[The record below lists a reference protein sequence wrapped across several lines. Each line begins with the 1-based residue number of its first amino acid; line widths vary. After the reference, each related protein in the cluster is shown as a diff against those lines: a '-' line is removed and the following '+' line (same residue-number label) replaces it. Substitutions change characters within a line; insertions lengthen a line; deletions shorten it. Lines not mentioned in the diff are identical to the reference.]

1 MPKRID
7 TGTPEGDAL
16 DFTES
21 LFSGWLEIFEDHRL
35 YLHYIISRS
44 KNEGNTQRI
53 LSRWMRDGYDVRIVK
68 PRAIMQHIIEKF
80 GFVPEYE
87 HLPAHYDD
95 EVEVWRKPSVFDS
108 LTHVDHP
115 HIMMHQIT
123 AVS

>member
-7 TGTPEGDAL
+7 TGTPDGDAL

-21 LFSGWLEIFEDHRL
+21 LFSGWLEIFEDQRL
-35 YLHYIISRS
+35 YLYYIISRR

-53 LSRWMRDGYDVRIVK
+53 LTRWMRDGYDVRIVK

-80 GFVPEYE
+80 GFVPAYEY
-87 HLPAHYDD
+87 LPAHYDD

-108 LTHVDHP
+108 LMHIDHP
-115 HIMMHQIT
+115 HIMVHQIT

>member
-35 YLHYIISRS
+35 YLHYIISRR

-87 HLPAHYDD
+87 YLPAHYDD

-108 LTHVDHP
+108 LMHVDHP
-115 HIMMHQIT
+115 HIMMNQIT

>member
-16 DFTES
+16 DFTGS
-21 LFSGWLEIFEDHRL
+21 LFSGWLEIYEDHRL
-35 YLHYIISRS
+35 YLHYIISRR

-53 LSRWMRDGYDVRIVK
+53 LTRWMRDGYDVRIVK

-80 GFVPEYE
+80 GFAPAYEY
-87 HLPAHYDD
+87 LPAHYDD
-95 EVEVWRKPSVFDS
+95 EVEVWRKQSVFDS
-108 LTHVDHP
+108 LTHIDYP
-115 HIMMHQIT
+115 HIMMNQIT

>member
-35 YLHYIISRS
+35 YLHYIISRR

-68 PRAIMQHIIEKF
+68 PRVIMQHIIEKF
-80 GFVPEYE
+80 GFAPAYEY
-87 HLPAHYDD
+87 LPAHYDD
-95 EVEVWRKPSVFDS
+95 EVEVWRKPSLLDH
-108 LTHVDHP
+108 LTHIDYP
-115 HIMMHQIT
+115 HIMMNQIT